1 MKKIWSRIQYLAK
14 TKISDFWHRYGRKS
28 PYLYCFLMLAVMVGI
43 FFTSKGV
50 AQEPNLLFQLG
61 ANIVI
66 NPTQTTTQ
74 TFDKVIEGTQK
85 IEGLFTLYRP
95 KETQKLYLE
104 IKPEQ
109 LNKNFLCFLNLSSGI
124 GEILF
129 YRGMPLADILF
140 QFRRQ
145 ENKVEFVIPNIN
157 FRTQTGDP
165 QGTSVEK
172 SFSNSILYSVPILSI
187 HPQTKALLIDL
198 SNIFINDRRDIGG
211 VTPLLNLLLGA
222 NYTLDGDKSY
232 FKEVKNFPKNL
243 EIEANYGFSGDAES
257 RFVDLPSVPDSRSFN
272 LGIHYSIFPLPVNN
286 GYHPRLA
293 DPRVGYFLTAYKNL
307 SEQNRSD
314 PFVRY
319 INRWHLEKQIPSAPL
334 SPPVK
339 PIVFWIENTV
349 PLEYRE
355 AIKEGV
361 LLWNKAFEKAGFLEA
376 IQVKQMPDKAD
387 FDPED
392 MRYNV
397 IRWSNFYRSFF
408 AAIGPSHVDP
418 ITGEILDADIII
430 NANLIR
436 DAQNTYQNLL
446 AKDGAFSNLVT
457 RSDYLKNNP
466 CYPLKLEN
474 NLLANQAQGTPSKMN
489 SKLPRLTEKYQRAD
503 HAKYGLEVINDSD
516 FCFGLE
522 SEQQFDIG
530 RMALST
536 LSVNPQQGR
545 DMKEFIHQYIRY
557 VTAHEIGHN
566 LGLRHNFHGSTFLK
580 PEELN
585 NTNITHTK
593 GLVASVMDYVAINLA
608 PLGTTQGD
616 YYPVILGPYD
626 EWAIAYGY
634 QPFEGYGHGTAV
646 SLSEKTMLDAIPVGI
661 ASRIASLA
669 SQPELSFGTD
679 EDAYAGLDPAINT
692 FDLSNNMLQ
701 FSQFQLDNTRI
712 LWKKL
717 ENFSP
722 SSHVESPNMREMFD
736 SLYFYYFRQL
746 NPIILYI
753 GGESFN
759 RSNEGLNDSSLPFEA
774 ISLNQQRNAL
784 ALLQKYVF
792 AEDAFQ
798 FSPELLNKL
807 APARWRHWGTRL
819 LVSPLDYPIGDRV
832 TSLQRVV
839 LLELLSPERLT
850 RLRDRSLKTNPE
862 NVLSL
867 PELFDSLQ
875 NGIWSEIFTSKE
887 KVIKISNFR
896 RSLQKEYLSFLI
908 KMVLRK
914 TDSPEDANAIAWS
927 KIKELRETISQTL
940 RDGDKKLD
948 SYSRTHLEETRDR
961 ITKALNSQLQSN

>member
-1 MKKIWSRIQYLAK
+1 MNKTWSKILRKYLAK
-14 TKISDFWHRYGRKS
+14 ISIYDWWHIGSQKS
-28 PYLYCFLMLAVMVGI
+28 IYLYCLLILAMIGVIFL
-43 FFTSKGV
+43 TSKGV
-50 AQEPNLLFQLG
+50 AQEPNSPFQLG

-66 NPTQTTTQ
+66 TPTSPQP
-74 TFDKVIEGTQK
+74 FDKVIEGTKK

-104 IKPEQ
+104 IKPEN
-109 LNKNFLCFLNLSSGI
+109 LNKKFLCFLNLSSGI
-124 GEILF
+124 GETLF
-129 YRGMPLADILF
+129 YRGMPLGDILF
-140 QFRRQ
+140 EFRRQ

-198 SNIFINDRRDIGG
+198 SNIFISDRTDIAG
-211 VTPLLNLLLGA
+211 VTPFLNLLLGA
-222 NYTLDGDKSY
+222 SYKLDGDKSY

-293 DPRVGYFLTAYKNL
+293 DQRVGYFITAYKNV
-307 SEQNRSD
+307 SEQNRTD

-319 INRWHLEKQIPSAPL
+319 INRWRLEKKIPSAPL
-334 SPPVK
+334 SPPVN

-355 AIKEGV
+355 AMKEGV
-361 LLWNKAFEKAGFLEA
+361 LLWNKAFEKAGFLDA

-418 ITGEILDADIII
+418 MTGEILDSDIII
-430 NANLIR
+430 NANIIR
-436 DAQNTYQNLL
+436 DAQKTYQNLL
-446 AKDGAFSNLVT
+446 AKDSAFSNLVSL
-457 RSDYLKNNP
+457 SDSLKKNP
-466 CYPLKLEN
+466 CYPFKLEN
-474 NLLANQAQGTPSKMN
+474 NSLGNQAQGTPSKMT
-489 SKLPRLTEKYQRAD
+489 SKLPRLAEKYQRAD
-503 HAKYGLEVINDSD
+503 LSKYGLEVINDSH

-522 SEQQFDIG
+522 TEQQFDIG
-530 RMALST
+530 RMALSA
-536 LSVNPQQGR
+536 LSVKPPQGG

-557 VTAHEIGHN
+557 LTAHEIGHN

-593 GLVASVMDYVAINLA
+593 GLVASVMDYVPINLA

-634 QPFEGYGHGTAV
+634 QPFEGYGHGSAV
-646 SLSEKTMLDAIPVGI
+646 PLSEKPMLDAI
-661 ASRIASLA
+661 ASQS

-679 EDAYAGLDPAINT
+679 EDADAGLDPAINP

-701 FSQFQLDNTRI
+701 FSQVQLDNTRI

-717 ENFSP
+717 EKFSP
-722 SSHVESPNMREMFD
+722 SSNVESPNMREMFD
-736 SLYFYYFRQL
+736 SLYLYYFRQL
-746 NPIILYI
+746 NPLLLYI

-759 RSNEGLNDSSLPFEA
+759 RPNEGFKGSSLPFEA
-774 ISLNQQRNAL
+774 ISINEQRNAL

-819 LVSPLDYPIGDRV
+819 LVFPLDYPIGDRV
-832 TSLQRVV
+832 TLLQRIV

-850 RLRDRSLKTNPE
+850 RLRDSSLKTNPE

-867 PELFDSLQ
+867 PELFDTLQ
-875 NGIWSEIFTSKE
+875 NGIWSEIFPSKE
-887 KVIKISNFR
+887 KVMKISNFR
-896 RSLQKEYLSFLI
+896 RSLQKEYLSYLI
-908 KMVLRK
+908 EMVLRK
-914 TDSPEDANAIAWS
+914 TDAPEDANAIAWS
-927 KIKELRETISQTL
+927 KIKELREAITQTL
-940 RDGDKKLD
+940 RERDKKLD
-948 SYSRTHLEETRDR
+948 AYSRTHLEETRDR